1 MLNNFFF
8 IGLPY
13 AVIILFLIGSIT
25 RYKKRGFQVSSLST
39 QILENKKLFFGS
51 NPFHY
56 GILFLFFGHL
66 TAFLFPRS
74 VIAWNSQPVRLII
87 LEITAFAFGITILFG
102 AVMLI
107 IRRLG
112 TKRIWVVTSK
122 MDLVVYFLLFTQII
136 TGLIIAYYERWGS
149 TWFATSLTPYLRSIF
164 ILSPNIKPITEM
176 PFVVKLH
183 MISAF
188 TIIGIIPFTRLM
200 HILVFP
206 FNYIIR
212 RYQYVIWNWDRK
224 KRRLD

>member
-13 AVIILFLIGSIT
+13 AVIVLFITGSIV
-25 RYKKRGFQVSSLST
+25 RYKKRGFQVTSLSS

-56 GILFLFFGHL
+56 GILFLFVGHL
-66 TAFLFPRS
+66 TAFVFPRS

-87 LEITAFAFGITILFG
+87 LEITAFAFGISVLFG

-112 TKRIWVVTSK
+112 TKRIRVVTSK
-122 MDLVVYFLLFTQII
+122 MDIVVYVLLFTQII
-136 TGLIIAYYERWGS
+136 TGLIIAYFVRWGS
-149 TWFATSLTPYLRSIF
+149 TWFATSLTPYLKSIF
-164 ILSPNIKPITEM
+164 ILVPNIRPITEM

-183 MISAF
+183 MVSAF
-188 TIIGIIPFTRLM
+188 MIIGMIPFTRLM

-212 RYQYVIWNWDRK
+212 KYQYVIWNWDRK

>member
-87 LEITAFAFGITILFG
+87 LEITAFAFGLTTLFG
-102 AVMLI
+102 AVVLI

-122 MDLVVYFLLFTQII
+122 MDLLVYFLLFTQII

-149 TWFATSLTPYLRSIF
+149 TWFATSLTISGVLTIFTGIYL
-164 ILSPNIKPITEM
+164 
-176 PFVVKLH
+176 
-183 MISAF
+183 
-188 TIIGIIPFTRLM
+188 
-200 HILVFP
+200 
-206 FNYIIR
+206 
-212 RYQYVIWNWDRK
+212 
-224 KRRLD
+224 

>member
-13 AVIILFLIGSIT
+13 TVITLFLIGSIA
-25 RYKKRGFQVSSLST
+25 RYKKRGFQVSSLSS
-39 QILENKKLFFGS
+39 QVLENKKLFFGS

-56 GILFLFFGHL
+56 GLLFLFVGHL
-66 TAFLFPRS
+66 TAFLFPKS
-74 VIAWNSQPVRLII
+74 VIAWNSLPVRLII
-87 LEITAFAFGITILFG
+87 LEVTAFAFGITTLFG

-107 IRRLG
+107 IRRFG
-112 TKRIWVVTSK
+112 TKRIWIVTSK

-149 TWFATSLTPYLRSIF
+149 TWFATSLTPYLKSIF
-164 ILSPNIKPITEM
+164 TFTPNIKPITEM

-188 TIIGIIPFTRLM
+188 TIIGVIPFTRLM

-206 FNYIIR
+206 FNYFFR
-212 RYQYVIWNWDRK
+212 RYQYVIWNWDKK
-224 KRRLD
+224 KRRLE

>member
-8 IGLPY
+8 IALPY
-13 AVIILFLIGSIT
+13 IVIVLFLVGSIV
-25 RYKKRGFQVSSLST
+25 RYKKRGFQVSSLSS
-39 QILENKKLFFGS
+39 QLLENKKLFFGS

-74 VIAWNSQPVRLII
+74 VIAWNSQPIRLII
-87 LEITAFAFGITILFG
+87 LEITAFAFGISVLFG
-102 AVMLI
+102 AIMLI
-107 IRRLG
+107 FRRLG
-112 TKRIWVVTSK
+112 TKRIRIVTSK
-122 MDLVVYFLLFTQII
+122 MDIVVYVLLFTQII
-136 TGLIIAYYERWGS
+136 TGLIIAYFVRWGS
-149 TWFATSLTPYLRSIF
+149 TWFATSLTPYLKSLFIF
-164 ILSPNIKPITEM
+164 VPNIRPITEM

-188 TIIGIIPFTRLM
+188 TIIGMIPFTRLM

-212 RYQYVIWNWDRK
+212 KYQYVIWNWDRK
-224 KRRLD
+224 KRRIE

>member
-13 AVIILFLIGSIT
+13 IVIVLFLVGSIV
-25 RYKKRGFQVSSLST
+25 RYKKRGFQVSSLSS
-39 QILENKKLFFGS
+39 QLLEKKKLFFGS

-66 TAFLFPRS
+66 TAFLFPRN

-87 LEITAFAFGITILFG
+87 LEITAFAFGISVLFG

-112 TKRIWVVTSK
+112 TKRIRVVTSR
-122 MDLVVYFLLFTQII
+122 MDIVVYGLLFTQIV
-136 TGLIIAYYERWGS
+136 TGLIIAYFVRWGS
-149 TWFATSLTPYLRSIF
+149 TWFATSLTPYLKSLFIF
-164 ILSPNIKPITEM
+164 VPNIRPITEM

-183 MISAF
+183 MVSAF
-188 TIIGIIPFTRLM
+188 TIIGMIPFTRLM

-212 RYQYVIWNWDRK
+212 KYQYVIWNWDRK
-224 KRRLD
+224 KRRIE